1 MNLYEIK
8 QKYRDLLD
16 EFEES
21 GDVEFLQ
28 KRLAATKGNYMHK
41 LLAIAYVIKEIENDV
56 DSLTE
61 HDKNTKSRRNS
72 RKKKI
77 SSLKGLI
84 EEGMRELNMDNIKN
98 EFMTVYLGKNPRR
111 THIIDADQIPDKYKT
126 TEITTKIDKRRIKKD
141 LKEDKE
147 VPGVEL
153 RQSKSVKI
161 RN

>member
-8 QKYRDLLD
+8 QKYRDLLND
-16 EFEES
+16 FEEN

-41 LLAIAYVIKEIENDV
+41 LLAIAYVIKEIEKDV
-56 DSLTE
+56 DTLKE
-61 HDKNTKSRRNS
+61 HEQNIKSRQSSR
-72 RKKKI
+72 RKKI
-77 SSLKGLI
+77 HSLKGLI
-84 EEGMRELNMDNIKN
+84 EEGMRELNMNNIKN

-153 RQSKSVKI
+153 QQSESVKI
-161 RN
+161 RS